1 MKRFNLSIL
10 LLGPAILTGTVLAD
24 ENHVVQHY
32 SYSLDDI
39 NEVEISGGVGEMDI
53 VHTDGDEIKIELEL
67 EGKRRYWIM
76 NKRSVSEI
84 ELMQSTRGDR
94 LKIKMNDDDIKNV
107 DIHWRIELPSVART
121 KINIGVG
128 KITGEFADTE
138 LDLDVGVGAAD
149 IAVARS
155 SAGRLDL
162 NSGVGSAYLQG
173 ANNVVS
179 KRAFT
184 SEQTYGYGDGQLPMD
199 FNVGVGEMKVRLTDN
214 TLVNF

>member
-1 MKRFNLSIL
+1 MKRFNLSLL
-10 LLGPAILTGTVLAD
+10 LLGPVILTGAAHAD
-24 ENHVVQHY
+24 ENHAIQHY

-39 NEVEISGGVGEMDI
+39 NEVEINGGVGEMEI

-84 ELMQSTRGDR
+84 ELVQSTRGDK
-94 LKIKMNDDDIKNV
+94 LKIGMNDDDVKHV

-121 KINIGVG
+121 KINLGVG
-128 KITGEFADTE
+128 RIEGEFADTE
-138 LDLDVGVGAAD
+138 LELDVGVGAAD

-155 SAGRLDL
+155 SAGRLEL
-162 NSGVGSAYLQG
+162 HSGVGSAYLHG
-173 ANNVVS
+173 ANNLVS

-184 SEQTYGYGDGQLPMD
+184 SEQTYGYGDGQLPME

-214 TLVNF
+214 TLVSF

>member
-1 MKRFNLSIL
+1 MKRFNLSVL
-10 LLGPAILTGTVLAD
+10 LLGPAILTGTAQAD
-24 ENHVVQHY
+24 ENHVIQHY
-32 SYSLDDI
+32 SYSLDNI
-39 NEVEISGGVGEMDI
+39 SEVEIDGGVGEMDI

-84 ELMQSTRGDR
+84 ELEQSTRGNK
-94 LKIKMNDDDIKNV
+94 LKISMNDEDIKHV
-107 DIHWRIELPSVART
+107 DIHWRIELPSVAHT
-121 KINIGVG
+121 SINLGVG

-138 LDLDVGVGAAD
+138 LELDIGVGAAD

-155 SAGRLDL
+155 SAGRLEL
-162 NSGVGSAYLQG
+162 NSGVGSAYLHG

-199 FNVGVGEMKVRLTDN
+199 LNVGVGEMKVHLTDR
-214 TLVNF
+214 TLVSF